1 MTTFLNNINSFLP
14 ADVQKIGQIADMS
27 IIFRLD
33 NGSEGK
39 YLYFAPGSDFRAVSF
54 SSESPQREYS
64 TADWLGP
71 FLHKLQESKLINVQ
85 KNGNIFSL
93 FFDDD
98 LTCDIHFFSSTGN
111 AIVITQDK
119 KIAVSWHPGRSFK
132 TDTDYDFSKTIFHS
146 ETEIKILPTDEL
158 IEKLNVAE
166 YENVKKEVEQYLSR
180 EKKKLNKRLEKIER
194 ELKETE
200 RVDEYKKKGELL
212 KMNYHL
218 LKRGMSIVKIK
229 DYFSE
234 ENVEIE
240 IALEPIKRPQEN
252 VAKYF
257 KKAKKLE
264 RGREQ
269 ILQRIEITKG
279 ELEAIEKKKIPQTT
293 FPSKPDKIQGG
304 FPNEITCDNA
314 RSSTLSDISDL
325 KKLLPEKKKSQNLK
339 KRSPANA
346 GGDSNRQKKPVEK
359 IRNFISSDNFT
370 ILAGKSAKDNDQLTV
385 RLANGNDMWLHTRN
399 RPGAHVVIRAQR
411 SKEFPKQTLIEAAK
425 ICVYLSKVRDG
436 SLEDVTYTLKKH
448 VTKPKGMKPGSVLV
462 AGGKTI
468 TIQHNEREIRTWM
481 RENCGVRGSN

>member
-1 MTTFLNNINSFLP
+1 MIMNNFLNNINSFLP
-14 ADVQKIGQIADMS
+14 ADVQKIGQIANMS

-33 NGSEGK
+33 SDKEVK
-39 YLYFAPGSDFRAVSF
+39 YLYFAPNSDFRAVSF
-54 SSESPQREYS
+54 SSASPQREYS

-71 FLHKLQESKLINVQ
+71 FLHKLQESKLTKIQ
-85 KNGNIFSL
+85 KNGNIISL
-93 FFDDD
+93 FFDND
-98 LTCDIHFFSSTGN
+98 LTCDIHFFGGTGN

-119 KIAVSWHPGRSFK
+119 KIAVAWHPGKFFR
-132 TDTDYDFSKTIFHS
+132 TDNDYDFSKTISHS
-146 ETEIKILPTDEL
+146 ETEINILSTAEL

-166 YENVKKEVEQYLSR
+166 YENVKKEVEQYLAR

-200 RVDEYKKKGELL
+200 RVEEFKKKGELL
-212 KMNYHL
+212 KANYHL

-240 IALEPIKRPQEN
+240 ITLEPIKKPQEN
-252 VAKYF
+252 IAKYF

-269 ILQRIEITKG
+269 IIQRIEITKG
-279 ELEAIEKKKIPQTT
+279 ELEAIEKKKIPQTP
-293 FPSKPDKIQGG
+293 FKKGG
-304 FPNEITCDNA
+304 LQL
-314 RSSTLSDISDL
+314 TLSDICDL

-346 GGDSNRQKKPVEK
+346 GGDFNRPKKPIEK

-370 ILAGKSAKDNDQLTV
+370 ILAGKSAKDNDILTV
-385 RLANGNDMWLHTRN
+385 RVANGHDLWLHTRN

-411 SKEFPKQTLIEAAK
+411 GKEFPKQTLIEAAK
-425 ICVYLSKVRDG
+425 ICAYLSKARDG

-448 VTKPKGMKPGSVLV
+448 VTKPKGLKPGSVFV

-468 TIQHNEREIRTWM
+468 TIQHNERAVRKWM
-481 RENCGVRGSN
+481 RENCVIRNP